1 VLEACSRPPVR
12 RTGERTQ
19 VETDMRNERS
29 GWVTFA
35 GVLLLID
42 GTLNVIYGIS
52 AIGNAKVFNNNADYI
67 AGNLKTWGWIT
78 LLIGILQ
85 VLAAG
90 SLWRGGLFGRLM
102 GIFAAGMGAIAALLA
117 IPAYPFL
124 SLAAFAMAVVI
135 LHQIIVHG
143 TEGRRV
149 DAPGSSER
157 AYEGMAEY
165 KQ

>member
-1 VLEACSRPPVR
+1 
-12 RTGERTQ
+12 
-19 VETDMRNERS
+19 MRNERS

-78 LLIGILQ
+78 LIIGILQ

-102 GIFAAGMGAIAALLA
+102 GIFAAGLDASAALLA

-124 SLAAFAMAVVI
+124 SLGFFALAVVI
-135 LHQIIVHG
+135 LHQIIVYG
-143 TEGRRV
+143 AEGRAV
-149 DAPGSSER
+149 VAPSSTER
-157 AYEGMAEY
+157 SWEGMAEY